1 MIGGKNPNH
10 RPPLV
15 KKIEEPIGEDNCI
28 DVDGIKEDFI
38 ALTKK
43 EQVERLELFG
53 LTKVE
58 IRKLKREQDRVEKLM
73 ELVEEIK

>member
-1 MIGGKNPNH
+1 MMGTRNPNH

-15 KKIEEPIGEDNCI
+15 EKVIVEDKPVIEDA
-28 DVDGIKEDFI
+28 GIIKDDFI

-43 EQVERLELFG
+43 EQVEKLEQFG

-58 IRKLKREQDRVEKLM
+58 IRKLKKEQDRVAKLM
-73 ELVEEIK
+73 ELTEAL